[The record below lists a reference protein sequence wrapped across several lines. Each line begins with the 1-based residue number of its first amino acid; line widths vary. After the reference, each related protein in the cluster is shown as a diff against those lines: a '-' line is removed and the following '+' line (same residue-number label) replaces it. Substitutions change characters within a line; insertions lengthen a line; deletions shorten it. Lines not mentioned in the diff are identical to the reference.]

1 MARRPGHGV
10 NWAVAETNQGATG
23 NAWATG
29 RDKTRVDEDFVST
42 HRAVPTLVA
51 GDAVCER
58 LVRDG
63 VVQVVVDAA
72 VPGHVE
78 TRRS

>member
-1 MARRPGHGV
+1 MARRLGV
-10 NWAVAETNQGATG
+10 SRAVAETNQGEAG
-23 NAWATG
+23 DARATG
-29 RDKTRVDEDFVST
+29 RNETRVNEYFVFAEC
-42 HRAVPTLVA
+42 AVATLVE
-51 GDAVCER
+51 GDAVRER

-63 VVQVVVDAA
+63 VVQVVSDAA